1 MRRTFKVICVIMAII
16 MISGTAAFAAEFGA
30 PTDRLQEISNLAK
43 KHGVSIT
50 EKPSDLGIMYEFQD
64 MREFEKFLSDIN
76 KNKIKQRVIEEAIAP
91 NNDSLSSM
99 LFASSDPPTYNG
111 IHNSS
116 HYISGLAWMNL
127 TLTYTY
133 QNIGYMKYF
142 RDVKNLTTNLSGLTI
157 GLSWT
162 QTGYAAN
169 IVDDGQIIEYEVH
182 GYLTVGVKIG
192 DYPIGAVIPDDLYGS
207 VYWQ

>member
-1 MRRTFKVICVIMAII
+1 MAII
-16 MISGTAAFAAEFGA
+16 MISGTTAFATENGIS
-30 PTDRLQEISNLAK
+30 TNRLQEIDNLAK
-43 KHGVSIT
+43 KHGVSII
-50 EKPSDLGIMYEFQD
+50 EKPSDLGIMYEFKD
-64 MREFEKFLSDIN
+64 MSEFENFLSDIN
-76 KNKIKQRVIEEAIAP
+76 KSKTKKREIVIEKFAVR
-91 NNDSLSSM
+91 NNDNIVFSYPE
-99 LFASSDPPTYNG
+99 APTYNG

-142 RDVKNLTTNLSGLTI
+142 RSVKNLNTALAGFTL

-169 IVDDGQIIEYEVH
+169 IVDDGQLIEWDVS
-182 GYLTVGVKIG
+182 GYITVGVKIG
-192 DYPIGAVIPDDLYGS
+192 EYPIGAVIPDNLYGT
-207 VYWQ
+207 VYWE